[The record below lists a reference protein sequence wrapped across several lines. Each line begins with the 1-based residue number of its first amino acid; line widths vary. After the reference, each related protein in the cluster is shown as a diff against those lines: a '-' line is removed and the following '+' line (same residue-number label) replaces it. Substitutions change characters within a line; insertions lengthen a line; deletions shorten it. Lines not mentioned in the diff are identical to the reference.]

1 VRRVALAA
9 LALACGCGTPPDT
22 DACVGIRDVP
32 IDVGRRGP
40 SGEWLVGEWIS
51 PRLHWPALTTFA
63 VRHGL
68 GRPAVSVECWASFT
82 PNGAFAMQIGNVCQ
96 VIPTCGGRFGV
107 TDNEVLVRNSGAQD
121 FWVRLVIR

>member
-1 VRRVALAA
+1 MRRVALAA

-68 GRPAVSVECWASFT
+68 GRPAVSVVNQLA
-82 PNGAFAMQIGNVCQ
+82 
-96 VIPTCGGRFGV
+96 
-107 TDNEVLVRNSGAQD
+107 SGASTG
-121 FWVRLVIR
+121 RGGARRKCRSSSAGLPTVISGLAKRSAM